1 MCSISGIVSLEGMP
15 SDKSIL
21 LSMNDVLKHRGPDD
35 NGLFIDD
42 WVGFVHNRLSIVD
55 TTDCG
60 HQPMTTKDER
70 YIIVFNGEIYNH
82 LEIRSEL
89 IKRGYQFKSE
99 SDTETLLIAYVEYGK
114 KILDILNGIF
124 AFAIYDKVKQ
134 KVFLA
139 RDHMGVKPL
148 YYSLVDN
155 KTLIFASEIKSIL
168 KHPFVSKKLDHQA
181 ILSYIQLL
189 WCPGE
194 QTPLSHV
201 KKLLPGHYIELSL
214 TKDRWATDI
223 AQKYYHVPFNGN
235 YSSLKESELISQLD
249 EKLRKA
255 VERQLMS
262 DVPLGFFLSGG
273 LDSSLVATIASQLIG
288 KKIDCFTINSGDEL
302 SKEGFVND
310 LTYARSLAQSKGYN
324 LHEVNA
330 DVNVLD
336 DFDKMVWYL
345 DEPQA
350 DPASFNVYNISNTAR
365 SMGIKVL
372 LGGTAGDDVF
382 SGYRRHQALH
392 YEKYMK
398 AIPGFLKQGIRK
410 WTETQDLNH
419 AIYRRMKKLFSHT
432 GLDDDT
438 RMIMYFF
445 WLEKERAVPLF
456 HKDIHSQFEDYY
468 TKNYFFDLLKQI
480 PDEPSRLNKL
490 LYLELNTF
498 LVDHNLSYTDKMSM
512 AAGVET
518 RVPFLDK
525 DLVDFSTT
533 IPPQYK
539 MKGVDTKY
547 ILKKVAEKYLPN
559 DIIRRPKAG
568 FGAPLRKWITEDM
581 DEMIH
586 DRLSAK
592 RINERGLFDAQ
603 AVWKLIDDNKKGNI
617 DASYSIWSLLAIE
630 SWISQFIDQ

>member
-1 MCSISGIVSLEGMP
+1 MCSISGIISLDDT
-15 SDKSIL
+15 SIDKSIL
-21 LSMNDVLKHRGPDD
+21 SSMNDVLKHRGPDD
-35 NGLFIDD
+35 NGLFMDSK
-42 WVGFVHNRLSIVD
+42 VGLAHNRLSIVD

-60 HQPMTTKDER
+60 HQPMLTNDGR
-70 YIIVFNGEIYNH
+70 YLIVFNGEIYNH
-82 LEIRSEL
+82 LEIRSQL
-89 IKRGYQFKSE
+89 KKQGYQFSSE

-114 KILDILNGIF
+114 KMLDILNGIF

-155 KTLIFASEIKSIL
+155 KTLVFASEIKSIL
-168 KHPFVSKKLDHQA
+168 QCPHISKELDHRA

-194 QTPLSHV
+194 NTPLHSV
-201 KKLLPGHYIELSL
+201 KKLLPGHYIELPL
-214 TKDRWATDI
+214 TESRWNSNI
-223 AQKYYHVPFNGN
+223 CKRYYNIPFDGN
-235 YSSLKESELISQLD
+235 YSKLKESELIFQLD
-249 EKLRKA
+249 YKLNKA

-262 DVPLGFFLSGG
+262 DVPIGFFLSGG
-273 LDSSLVATIASQLIG
+273 LDSSLITAIASQFTEE
-288 KKIDCFTINSGDEL
+288 KIDCFTINSGDEL

-310 LTYARSLAQSKGYN
+310 LSYARSLSHKEGYN
-324 LHEVNA
+324 LHEVKA
-330 DVNVLD
+330 DLNILEE
-336 DFDKMVWYL
+336 FDKMVWHL

-365 SMGIKVL
+365 RMGIKVL

-432 GLDDDT
+432 GMDDDT

-456 HKDIHSQFEDYY
+456 HKNIHSQFDDYY

-559 DIIRRPKAG
+559 DIIKRPKAG